1 MRECKGAGMW
11 AAVEARLHTAQ
22 HAAQL
27 LVSLGGG
34 GVAWRARA
42 RTERDKSVVFFS
54 VSWFYYLCRLK
65 QRVENG
71 SAEPRNIFT
80 LHLRGS

>member
-34 GVAWRARA
+34 GGVACA
-42 RTERDKSVVFFS
+42 
-54 VSWFYYLCRLK
+54 C
-65 QRVENG
+65 ENG
-71 SAEPRNIFT
+71 TRQICCIFLRLLVLLFVQAET
-80 LHLRGS
+80 EG

>member
-1 MRECKGAGMW
+1 MRECKGAGMR

-42 RTERDKSVVFFS
+42 RARTERDKSVIFFDF
-54 VSWFYYLCRLK
+54 VLGFIICA
-65 QRVENG
+65 G
-71 SAEPRNIFT
+71 
-80 LHLRGS
+80 

>member
-34 GVAWRARA
+34 GGVACA
-42 RTERDKSVVFFS
+42 
-54 VSWFYYLCRLK
+54 C
-65 QRVENG
+65 ENG
-71 SAEPRNIFT
+71 TRQICIFLRLLVLLFVQAET
-80 LHLRGS
+80 EG